1 MSIIEVGWILT
12 EQGEGRMA
20 SEEEA
25 AEMMDTLKDLNLSK
39 DVRIQV
45 IHLLLSVASNLLGNE
60 ILFPYYKVCK

>member
-1 MSIIEVGWILT
+1 VNIIEVGCILT

-39 DVRIQV
+39 DVRI
-45 IHLLLSVASNLLGNE
+45 
-60 ILFPYYKVCK
+60 